1 MKNLVVI
8 KPGYLWVLEELL
20 GLAKEHQFTLIASKE
35 MTLTTDQIRILYRD
49 QLEKSHYP
57 QIVEYLT
64 SGSVIALVFVGENAE
79 SKIKQIKGKTWSGI
93 GIRGKYA
100 TDYIR
105 NVMHSSDALDFD
117 IESAVFFSQDD
128 L

>member
-8 KPGYLWVLEELL
+8 KPGYSWVLKELL
-20 GLAKEHQFTLIASKE
+20 GLAKEHQLTLTASKE
-35 MTLTTDQIRILYRD
+35 MILTVDQIQILYRD
-49 QLEKSHYP
+49 QIEKSHYQ

-64 SGSVIALVFVGENAE
+64 SGSVVALVFEGEDAE

-117 IESAVFFSQDD
+117 IESAVFFSQDE